1 MVTNLDYLNELS
13 GGSTEFIKEVSA
25 AFIDETPGN
34 LAKMQNALVSGDY
47 QTIKSIAHKI
57 KPSMTFFGI
66 VELEEE
72 IRDLENNA
80 LNQINLEK
88 IPHQVENA
96 VRILNIAIEELKEHL

>member
-1 MVTNLDYLNELS
+1 MELS
-13 GGSTEFIKEVSA
+13 GENKEFIIEVSEV
-25 AFIDETPGN
+25 FIDETPEN

-57 KPSMTFFGI
+57 RPSMTFFGI
-66 VELEEE
+66 VELEDE

-88 IPHQVENA
+88 IPHQVEK
-96 VRILNIAIEELKEHL
+96 VIRILNQAIEELKVII

>member
-13 GGSTEFIKEVSA
+13 GGSTEFIKEVSE

-34 LAKMQNALVSGDY
+34 LAKMQSALAVGDY

-66 VELEEE
+66 VELEDE

-80 LNQINLEK
+80 LNQINLDK
-88 IPHQVENA
+88 IPHQIERT
-96 VRILNIAIEELKEHL
+96 VRILNQAIEELKEQV

>member
-1 MVTNLDYLNELS
+1 MEFS
-13 GGSTEFIKEVSA
+13 GGNKEFIIEVSEV
-25 AFIDETPGN
+25 FIDETPEN

-57 KPSMTFFGI
+57 RPSMTFFGI
-66 VELEEE
+66 VELEDE

-88 IPHQVENA
+88 IPHQVEKA
-96 VRILNIAIEELKEHL
+96 IRILNQAIEELKAII